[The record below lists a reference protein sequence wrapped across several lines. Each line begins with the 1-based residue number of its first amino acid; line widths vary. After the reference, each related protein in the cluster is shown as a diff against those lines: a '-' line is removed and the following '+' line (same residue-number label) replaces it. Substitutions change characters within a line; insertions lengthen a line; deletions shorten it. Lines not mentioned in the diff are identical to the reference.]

1 MQNSTAQSNYLLPH
15 GYISWTQMST
25 WEQNRERYIRE
36 YIEGGRR
43 LDTKALRFG
52 KMIATIIEE
61 NAHQLHNKI
70 WQTSVNLPNIVTYE
84 YPEYEIRTTIDGVP
98 ILAKIDSYSEE
109 LGTFREYKTGK
120 IAWTAKKVYA
130 HGQLLFYAT
139 CLDAIGKKVE
149 MCYLDWLPTREFAE
163 EGLWNEMDKRLGLTG
178 EIYTFERYFDDREI
192 ENMKERIKTTAEEIT
207 ETYKQIL
214 ATI

>member
-1 MQNSTAQSNYLLPH
+1 MQSKYLLPH
-15 GYISWTQMST
+15 GYLSWTQMST

-36 YIEGGRR
+36 YVEGGRR

-52 KMIATIIEE
+52 KSIATLIEE
-61 NAHQLHNKI
+61 NRHHAI
-70 WQTSVNLPNIVTYE
+70 LPNLVTYE
-84 YPEYEIRTTIDGVP
+84 NSEYAIKTEIEGVP

-109 LGTFREYKTGK
+109 LDTFREYKTGK
-120 IAWTAKKVYA
+120 VAWTAKKVYA

-149 MCYLDWLPTREFAE
+149 MCYLDWLPTKESSFAE
-163 EGLWNEMDKRLGLTG
+163 EGLWNEVDKKLGLTG

-192 ENMKERIKTTAEEIT
+192 EHMKNRIVTTAEEIT
-207 ETYKQIL
+207 ELYKTL
-214 ATI
+214 LNTI

>member
-52 KMIATIIEE
+52 KSIATLIEDGT
-61 NAHQLHNKI
+61 H
-70 WQTSVNLPNIVTYE
+70 TSLLPNLVTYE
-84 YPEYEIRTTIDGVP
+84 YPEYEIRTTIEGVP

-109 LGTFREYKTGK
+109 LDTFREYKTGK

-163 EGLWNEMDKRLGLTG
+163 EGLWNEMDKKLGLTG

>member
-1 MQNSTAQSNYLLPH
+1 
-15 GYISWTQMST
+15 MST
-25 WEQNRERYIRE
+25 WEQNKDRYIRE
-36 YIEGGRR
+36 YMEGGKR

-52 KMIATIIEE
+52 KSIATLIEE
-61 NAHQLHNKI
+61 NKHHVI
-70 WQTSVNLPNIVTYE
+70 LPNLVTYE
-84 YPEYEIRTTIDGVP
+84 HPEYEIRTEIEGVP